1 MIVLIEQDGERA
13 VFKNV
18 ATIQTVEKRS
28 IATASGK
35 REVIN
40 LLRGDGSII
49 PGGDAIDLGNTR
61 ITPLPNP
68 EQE

>member
-1 MIVLIEQDGERA
+1 MIVLIEQSGERA

-18 ATIQTVEKRS
+18 AAIQTVEKRS
-28 IATASGK
+28 IATVGGK

-49 PGGDAIDLGNTR
+49 PGGDGIDLGEVKV
-61 ITPLPNP
+61 TPLPNP